1 MWLPHFHFQVSEQ
14 SENHAKELED
24 IESANNK
31 KLMSEYEKYQELQT
45 KSQRMQEDYERQLQQ
60 MEEAKEHALEE
71 LTEYYEK
78 KLQGMHKLLSF
89 NGSLAFW
96 YFHINTSLCLSD
108 RPFLRSWLS
117 FNSRWKT

>member
-1 MWLPHFHFQVSEQ
+1 M
-14 SENHAKELED
+14 SENHGKELED

-60 MEEAKEHALEE
+60 MEEAREHALEE

-78 KLQGMHKLLSF
+78 KLQGIDWDHF
-89 NGSLAFW
+89 
-96 YFHINTSLCLSD
+96 
-108 RPFLRSWLS
+108 
-117 FNSRWKT
+117 SR